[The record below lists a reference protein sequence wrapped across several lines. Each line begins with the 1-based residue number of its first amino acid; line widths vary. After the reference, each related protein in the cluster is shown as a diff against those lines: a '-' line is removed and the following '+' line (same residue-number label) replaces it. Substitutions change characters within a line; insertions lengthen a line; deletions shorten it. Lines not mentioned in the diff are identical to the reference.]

1 MGKCIQKRIMR
12 AFVFLALFSLAFA
25 VKRFDG
31 DQVLTFTPTT
41 EEQVE
46 IIRSFERAEDA
57 LDFWRPDS
65 AAQVKVGSKVDL
77 RVPRENLAAIKAD
90 LKFHGMDFDIKIFDV
105 QATIEETL
113 DTARGIF
120 DKDYDYNKY
129 HTYDEIMQWADD
141 MASEYPSLAR
151 TTVMGQSTEGRDIK
165 MITIG
170 SSTTN
175 KQVVVDC
182 GIHAREWISPA
193 FCQCYVHRLLSS
205 YGSDASITAMLDQVT
220 FAIMPLL
227 NPDGYAYTQTDRMW
241 RKTRS
246 RAPGTRCYGVDP
258 NRNFDADWAG
268 PGASSSPCSETYY
281 GPSLASEPLT
291 QYLTKYIDDN
301 VGNVKAYV
309 TFHSYGQVFIFPYSY
324 AYESAANYDEHNDLA
339 AASAAAI
346 QAVHGKAYTYGPG
359 WESMYLAAGGS
370 DDMSYDHGSK
380 LAFTIE
386 LRDQGR
392 YGFLLPE
399 NQIQPS
405 CEETYAGMDVIVQH
419 VMDTY

>member
-1 MGKCIQKRIMR
+1 MR
-12 AFVFLALFSLAFA
+12 VLGLFALVALALASPRTFE
-25 VKRFDG
+25 G
-31 DQVLTFTPTT
+31 DQVLTFTPIT
-41 EEQVE
+41 ERQVE
-46 IIRSFERAEDA
+46 VIRLFALTEDVF
-57 LDFWRPDS
+57 DFWKPGS
-65 AAQVKVGSKVDL
+65 ADQVQVGKRVDL
-77 RVPRENLAAIKAD
+77 HVSRDYLDMVKED
-90 LKFHGMDFDIKIFDV
+90 LKFHGISYEIKIDDLQEV
-105 QATIEETL
+105 IGETFSVI
-113 DTARGIF
+113 DTKGIF
-120 DKDYDYNKY
+120 DKEYDYNQY
-129 HTYDEIMQWADD
+129 HTYDEINQWADD
-141 MASEYPSLAR
+141 MASEYPTLAR
-151 TTVMGQSTEGRDIK
+151 TNVMGKSTEGRDIK

-170 SSTTN
+170 SSTSN

-205 YGSDASITAMLDQVT
+205 YGTDAAITSMLDSVT

-246 RAPGTRCYGVDP
+246 REAGVRCYGVDP

-268 PGASSSPCSETYY
+268 PGASSSPCSDTYY
-281 GPSLASEPLT
+281 GPSMASEPLT

-301 VGNVKAYV
+301 VGKVKAYV

-324 AYESAANYDEHNDLA
+324 AYKNAANYQEHSDLS

-346 QAVHGKAYTYGPG
+346 QAVNGKAYTYGPG

-370 DDMSYDHGSK
+370 DDMSKDHGVD

-386 LRDQGR
+386 LRDEGR

-399 NQIQPS
+399 NQIAPS
-405 CEETYAGMDVIVQH
+405 CAETYAGMDVIVQH
-419 VMDTY
+419 VMDNY

>member
-1 MGKCIQKRIMR
+1 MGYLQHIQNRIMR
-12 AFVFLALFSLAFA
+12 AFVFLALFSVAFA

-46 IIRSFERAEDA
+46 IIRSFENAEDN

-65 AAQVKVGSKVDL
+65 AAQVKVGSVVDL
-77 RVPRENLAAIKAD
+77 RVPREDLAAIKAD
-90 LKFHGMDFDIKIFDV
+90 LKFHGMDF
-105 QATIEETL
+105 
-113 DTARGIF
+113 
-120 DKDYDYNKY
+120 
-129 HTYDEIMQWADD
+129 
-141 MASEYPSLAR
+141 
-151 TTVMGQSTEGRDIK
+151 DIK

-182 GIHAREWISPA
+182 GIHAREWISAA

-205 YGSDASITAMLDQVT
+205 YGSDASVTAMLDQVT

-246 RAPGTRCYGVDP
+246 RAPGTRCYGVGP

-291 QYLTKYIDDN
+291 QHLTKYIDDN

-324 AYESAANYDEHNDLA
+324 AYESAANFDEHNDLA

-399 NQIQPS
+399 NQIEPS

>member
-1 MGKCIQKRIMR
+1 MGYLQHIQNRIMR
-12 AFVFLALFSLAFA
+12 AFVFLALFSVAFA

-46 IIRSFERAEDA
+46 IIRSFENAEDN

-65 AAQVKVGSKVDL
+65 AAQVKCGSVVDL
-77 RVPRENLAAIKAD
+77 RVPRANLAAIKAD

-105 QATIEETL
+105 QATIEETI
-113 DTARGIF
+113 DTTRGIF

-129 HTYDEIMQWADD
+129 HTYDEINQWADD

-151 TTVMGQSTEGRDIK
+151 TTVMGKSTEGRDIK

-182 GIHAREWISPA
+182 GIHAREWISAA

-205 YGSDASITAMLDQVT
+205 YGS
-220 FAIMPLL
+220 
-227 NPDGYAYTQTDRMW
+227 
-241 RKTRS
+241 
-246 RAPGTRCYGVDP
+246 DP

-301 VGNVKAYV
+301 NGNVKAYV

-324 AYESAANYDEHNDLA
+324 AYESAANFDEHNDLA

>member
-1 MGKCIQKRIMR
+1 MGYLQHIQNRIMR
-12 AFVFLALFSLAFA
+12 AFVFLALFSVAFA

-46 IIRSFERAEDA
+46 IIRSFENAEDN

-65 AAQVKVGSKVDL
+65 AAQVKVGSVVDL

-105 QATIEETL
+105 QATIEETI
-113 DTARGIF
+113 DTTRGIF

-129 HTYDEIMQWADD
+129 HTYDEINQWADD

-151 TTVMGQSTEGRDIK
+151 TTVMGKSTEGRDIK

-182 GIHAREWISPA
+182 GIHAREWISAA

-205 YGSDASITAMLDQVT
+205 YGSDASVTAMLDQVT

-301 VGNVKAYV
+301 
-309 TFHSYGQVFIFPYSY
+309 
-324 AYESAANYDEHNDLA
+324 DLA

-399 NQIQPS
+399 NQIEPS